1 MNESNNIDRETRI
14 ARAEA
19 ALAARDPESA
29 IQALAGLEGDASIE
43 VMRGRALNNLR
54 RLVEAEAAF
63 DRAVELAPGSSEAW
77 HNLGHVRWMRGDMAG
92 AKEALGTAGNLAPD
106 DVRVWHKLG
115 LIASE
120 ENHPEEA
127 ERLLRLALE
136 IDDQPMV
143 RTHLA
148 TVLHKQGQDDSAE
161 ALLRSAAE
169 ELPGDP
175 DVLTNLAVVLQANDR
190 LEEAETALRG
200 ALGAAPN
207 DVRILED
214 YAYLQLRLGAADL
227 AIESTAR
234 CLSLIPGHA
243 GALSIRV
250 PALYA
255 AGRAD
260 EADALQDWD
269 LVREFHM
276 DQLLPD
282 IAMAELNSSLAEH
295 VTGHPSL
302 RFEPAGHATR
312 HGGHTADLF
321 QGHRGPM
328 NEFEDALEAALAR
341 YIDDLPA
348 DPEHPLNQR
357 RPDRWQLTAWSVVMN
372 AQGHQLPHVHPAAWI
387 SGVYYVQVPPSVRGD
402 DAGHE
407 GWIEFGEPPAEFQMP
422 GGHPVVKRHPVE
434 GRMVLFPSWYWH
446 RTIPFQ
452 SDTQRICIAFD
463 VLPA

>member
-1 MNESNNIDRETRI
+1 MSGSDSDRAQRI
-14 ARAEA
+14 EAAEA
-19 ALAARDPESA
+19 AMVRREPEVA
-29 IQALAGLEGDASIE
+29 LQALTDLEGDATIE
-43 VMRGRALNNLR
+43 ALRGRALNNLR
-54 RLVEAEAAF
+54 RLEEAEDAF
-63 DRAVELAPGSSEAW
+63 ARAVELSPSFSDAW
-77 HNLGHVRWMRGDMAG
+77 HNLGHVRWLRSDMVG
-92 AKEALGTAGNLAPD
+92 AKEAFGTAGNLAPN

-136 IDDQPMV
+136 IEDQPKI

-148 TVLHKQGQDDSAE
+148 TVLHKQGDDAAAE
-161 ALLRSAAE
+161 ALLLSAAK

-190 LEEAETALRG
+190 LEEAEAALRG
-200 ALGAAPN
+200 ALTAAPN
-207 DVRILED
+207 DPRILED
-214 YAYLQLRLGAADL
+214 FAYLQLRRGQPDL
-227 AIESTAR
+227 ALEATTR
-234 CLSLIPGHA
+234 CLQLTPGHA
-243 GALSIRV
+243 GALSIHV

-255 AGRAD
+255 AGRT
-260 EADALQDWD
+260 EEGDALQDWD

-282 IAMAELNSSLAEH
+282 VSMAELNRDLAEH

-312 HGGHTADLF
+312 NGGHTADLF
-321 QGHRGPM
+321 QGHRGPI
-328 NEFEDALEAALAR
+328 NDFEDALEAALAQ
-341 YIDDLPA
+341 YIDDMPT
-348 DPEHPLNQR
+348 DPEHPLNLR
-357 RPDRWQLTAWSVVMN
+357 RPERWQLTAWSVVMD
-372 AQGHQLPHVHPAAWI
+372 AQGHQLPHVHPAAWL
-387 SGVYYVQVPPSVRGD
+387 SGVYYVQVPPAVRGD
-402 DAGHE
+402 DPGHE
-407 GWIEFGEPPAEFQMP
+407 GWIEFGEPPEEFDLP
-422 GGHPVVKRHPVE
+422 GGHPIRKYHPVE
-434 GRMVLFPSWYWH
+434 GRMFLFPSWYWH